1 MGNVGHCRVA
11 SRFNQG
17 RREAVPENQPS
28 EVAHLSE
35 PPTNETQLSRHR
47 ASRIFASECSYLQ
60 NSAKR

>member
-1 MGNVGHCRVA
+1 MA

-60 NSAKR
+60 KSAKR